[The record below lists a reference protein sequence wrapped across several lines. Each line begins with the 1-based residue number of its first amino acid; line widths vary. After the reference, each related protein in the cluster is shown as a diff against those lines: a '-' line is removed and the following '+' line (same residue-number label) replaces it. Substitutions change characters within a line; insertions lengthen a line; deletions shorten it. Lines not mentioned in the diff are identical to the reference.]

1 MTTNKYDNQWDDT
14 KTTNSVYYSKQ
25 MPQKGDNNK
34 KFRYAELIMDSK
46 LTVSGCK
53 EKSKSILKVTEGG
66 RQKVTA
72 TLFQFGDEDP
82 YLPVIHISRRN
93 KNDEQINHKNDACLV
108 ADEIE
113 NLYKFLSKV
122 CSFKDPKKIVLD
134 GEDFNKLP
142 DNLRVGSYLSLGEKN
157 IRDVLG
163 NHSNKDLLE
172 HLATREDLKPND
184 IIHLIEA
191 IDKKNLDLADIALA
205 LELKNKTKSLKEFEC
220 RVSNKE
226 LLEDKR
232 TDNWQDWFSGNKWF
246 FGSDYIKILK
256 RRTIDENSKTD
267 FLASSYGNFLD
278 VVEIKR
284 PSLDDGKLFKEDIIE
299 KEGTEWKYYH
309 PTTDLTKAIS
319 QCLRYINEIEK
330 KVGDPDGNKKFEEC
344 DIVKPR
350 CTLIFGRSNNF
361 TKDEYKAL
369 RILNSHYNNFSIITY
384 DQLLERAKRTLE
396 ITKNEQKYD

>member
-46 LTVSGCK
+46 LTVSGFK
-53 EKSKSILKVTEGG
+53 EISKSVLKVTDGG
-66 RQKVTA
+66 RQKIIA
-72 TLFQFGDEDP
+72 TLFQYGDEDP

-93 KNDEQINHKNDACLV
+93 KNDEQIYHKNDACLV
-108 ADEIE
+108 DNEIE

-122 CSFKDPKKIVLD
+122 CSFKDPEKKVLNR
-134 GEDFNKLP
+134 EDFNKLP
-142 DNLRVGSYLSLGEKN
+142 DNLRVGKYLSLGEKN
-157 IRDVLG
+157 IRDVSE
-163 NHSNKDLLE
+163 NHSKQHLLE
-172 HLATREDLKPND
+172 YLASREDLKPND
-184 IIHLIEA
+184 IMNLIEA
-191 IDKKNLDLADIALA
+191 IDKNLDLTDITLA
-205 LELKNKTKSLKEFEC
+205 LEVKNKLKSLEEFES
-220 RVSNKE
+220 RLSNEK
-226 LLEDKR
+226 LLEDKG
-232 TDNWQDWFSGNKWF
+232 DDSWQDWFSKNKWF
-246 FGSDYIKILK
+246 FGSDYVKILK

-278 VVEIKR
+278 IVEIKR
-284 PSLDDGKLFKEDIIE
+284 PSLDNGKLFKEDIIE

-319 QCLRYINEIEK
+319 QCYRYINEIEK
-330 KVGDPDGNKKFEEC
+330 KVGDPDSGKKFEEC

-361 TKDEYKAL
+361 KKDEYKAL
-369 RILNSHYNNFSIITY
+369 RILNSHYNNFSIVTY
-384 DQLLERAKRTLE
+384 DQLLERAKKMVE
-396 ITKNEQKYD
+396 IIQNEKTT